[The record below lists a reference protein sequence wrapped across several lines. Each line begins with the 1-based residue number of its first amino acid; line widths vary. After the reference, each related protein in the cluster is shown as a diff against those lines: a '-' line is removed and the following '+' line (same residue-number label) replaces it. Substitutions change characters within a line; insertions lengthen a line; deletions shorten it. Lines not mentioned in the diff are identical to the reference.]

1 MRRVLIVA
9 LAITAMS
16 SCNTTNGCGCTP
28 VIPSTTVRG
37 DVQKVDS
44 TPAVG
49 AVSWSIIYHDT
60 TCALP
65 AQRGVTTTVD
75 GSARF
80 LHDVPRYG
88 HRACVAVYAAAGW
101 ASNDS
106 VGVTRIHTF
115 DYYLPPDTL
124 LMPVIRLP

>member
-1 MRRVLIVA
+1 MRRVLLVA

-16 SCNTTNGCGCTP
+16 SCNVTDTCGCTP
-28 VIPSTTVRG
+28 AIPATTVRG
-37 DVQKVDS
+37 DVQMADS

-65 AQRGVTTTVD
+65 AERGITTAVD

-88 HRACVAVYAAAGW
+88 HRACVAVYAAAGF

-115 DYYLPPDTL
+115 DYYLPADTL